1 MVFVPFPDSPEW
13 NDFINNY
20 KFAKTGPTTLYNEK
34 NRGIQVQYG
43 KSIGNND
50 LLFGLTYDK
59 SKTYTKSYNRKDC
72 YMEN

>member
-1 MVFVPFPDSPEW
+1 MIKIIIIGVLIDYPTWSTPEYGFVPFPDSPEW

-43 KSIGNND
+43 KSIGNIIII
-50 LLFGLTYDK
+50 
-59 SKTYTKSYNRKDC
+59 
-72 YMEN
+72 